1 MKALR
6 GAGSDGNLSAPVGFG
21 IARGLGHVSKN
32 V

>member
-6 GAGSDGNLSAPVGFG
+6 GGGSDGNLSAPVGFG

>member
-6 GAGSDGNLSAPVGFG
+6 GDSSDGNLSAPVGFG

>member
-1 MKALR
+1 MKALS
-6 GAGSDGNLSAPVGFG
+6 GGSSDGNLSAPVGFG